1 MYIRTL
7 RSIFGR
13 SGKYV
18 EILMVET
25 IEKMM
30 VIVVIYCKLSLFG
43 VKMVTNLVV
52 ITIHIDFDMIPL
64 K

>member
-1 MYIRTL
+1 
-7 RSIFGR
+7 
-13 SGKYV
+13 
-18 EILMVET
+18 MVEAV
-25 IEKMM
+25 EKMM
-30 VIVVIYCKLSLFG
+30 VVVAIYCKLSLFG

>member
-18 EILMVET
+18 EISMVET

-30 VIVVIYCKLSLFG
+30 VIVAIYCKLSLFG
-43 VKMVTNLVV
+43 VKMVINLVV
-52 ITIHIDFDMIPL
+52 ITTHIDFDMIPL

>member
-1 MYIRTL
+1 
-7 RSIFGR
+7 
-13 SGKYV
+13 
-18 EILMVET
+18 MVET

-30 VIVVIYCKLSLFG
+30 VIVAIYCKLSLFG
-43 VKMVTNLVV
+43 VKMVINLVV

>member
-18 EILMVET
+18 EISMVET

-30 VIVVIYCKLSLFG
+30 VIVAMYGKLSLVG
-43 VKMVTNLVV
+43 VKMA
-52 ITIHIDFDMIPL
+52 
-64 K
+64 